1 MPFSPVRQT
10 GETLPCASL
19 PISAGHDT
27 ASFTSAGPCRSFS
40 TRRGKPRTLSY
51 RWAHANLTYPAGT
64 CIREVELDADTGKID
79 VVAFHCADDF
89 GNVMN
94 PMIVE
99 D

>member
-1 MPFSPVRQT
+1 M
-10 GETLPCASL
+10 
-19 PISAGHDT
+19 
-27 ASFTSAGPCRSFS
+27 ASFTSAGPCRSIS

-51 RWAHANLTYPAGT
+51 RWAHANFTYPAGT
-64 CIREVELDADTGKID
+64 CICEVELDADTGKID

-99 D
+99 DQVHGGVGQGIGQA